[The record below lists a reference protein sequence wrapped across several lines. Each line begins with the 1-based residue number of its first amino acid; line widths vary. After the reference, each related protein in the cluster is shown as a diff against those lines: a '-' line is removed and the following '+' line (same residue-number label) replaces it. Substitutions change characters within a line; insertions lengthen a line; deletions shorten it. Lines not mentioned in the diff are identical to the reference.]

1 MIYQDLEMAFLK
13 KSQAWVYS
21 LLGGLL
27 LTIMPLTVTLDTW
40 AAPHLAERIASLLVL
55 LVLIVLILYVS
66 IRLNTHFYRLSPW
79 RLLLLNLVAFA
90 VATCASILIHYPL
103 WMHTMPSLIHY
114 YMRDE
119 LVRNIIIFLVSYM
132 TARAVMTEVDKQ
144 NAQMKIAE
152 LERENLTGQVQGLMQ
167 QLNPHFL
174 FNSLNTLSGIV
185 RENPEKSELFIDKL
199 SQVYRYVLSLEGK
212 PLMPLKDELEFMND
226 YVLLL
231 RIRFEDKLFIDTDNR
246 SEGNLQVVPLS
257 TQLLIE
263 NVIKHNVISSYAPM
277 HIRVDIDNDWL
288 TVTNDYQPK
297 KTLGGEHHV
306 GLKNLDARCRLVT
319 GQSIRIAHNAKTFS
333 VSVPLLR

>member
-27 LTIMPLTVTLDTW
+27 LTIMPLTVTLDNW

-55 LVLIVLILYVS
+55 LVLVVLILYVS
-66 IRLNTHFYRLSPW
+66 IRLNTHFYRLPPW
-79 RLLLLNLVAFA
+79 RLLLLNLVTFA

-103 WMHTMPSLIHY
+103 WMHTMPSLFHY

-185 RENPEKSELFIDKL
+185 RENPEKSERRMTERSVRDETDRKYGHRPAYGEL
-199 SQVYRYVLSLEGK
+199 SGSRS
-212 PLMPLKDELEFMND
+212 DA
-226 YVLLL
+226 
-231 RIRFEDKLFIDTDNR
+231 DT
-246 SEGNLQVVPLS
+246 LQPGAR
-257 TQLLIE
+257 E
-263 NVIKHNVISSYAPM
+263 NGSHCARMQTPE
-277 HIRVDIDNDWL
+277 
-288 TVTNDYQPK
+288 VTSAQC
-297 KTLGGEHHV
+297 G
-306 GLKNLDARCRLVT
+306 
-319 GQSIRIAHNAKTFS
+319 
-333 VSVPLLR
+333 